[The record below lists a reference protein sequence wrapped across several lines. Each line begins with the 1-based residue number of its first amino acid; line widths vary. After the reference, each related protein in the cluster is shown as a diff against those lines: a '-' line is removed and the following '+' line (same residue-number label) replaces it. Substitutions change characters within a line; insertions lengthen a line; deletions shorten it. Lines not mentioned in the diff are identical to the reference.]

1 MTSDPNGGS
10 GPAGGGGIIGAAIG
24 AAEAAAGP
32 EAAAGGALEATGG
45 GPAEGATAGVADP
58 DGGGAATGGGNA
70 EPPTNPALKPL
81 VKSAPD
87 AAGGTP
93 PAVEGSDGAAAP
105 LKPGPPSGGA
115 ELPAKPDDIG
125 NDGDDNPR
133 AGLNGTPP
141 PGPLPDDN
149 GEPID
154 GANGVTGGG
163 NCEPDCPLGPSK
175 PPKRAFRRRMPR
187 IAAVQT
193 IALAGVSPWLCSAPG
208 VSARGGW
215 GFATRI
221 GRLRVL
227 CSEPG
232 TRRRSVLR

>member
-10 GPAGGGGIIGAAIG
+10 GPAAGGGIIGAAIG
-24 AAEAAAGP
+24 AA

-45 GPAEGATAGVADP
+45 GPAEGATAGGADP
-58 DGGGAATGGGNA
+58 DGGGAATGGGNTA
-70 EPPTNPALKPL
+70 EPGPAPNPALKPRL
-81 VKSAPD
+81 KSAPD

-93 PAVEGSDGAAAP
+93 PAVEGSEGAAAP

-163 NCEPDCPLGPSK
+163 N
-175 PPKRAFRRRMPR
+175 
-187 IAAVQT
+187 
-193 IALAGVSPWLCSAPG
+193 
-208 VSARGGW
+208 
-215 GFATRI
+215 
-221 GRLRVL
+221 
-227 CSEPG
+227 
-232 TRRRSVLR
+232 